1 MSLPPIGDGAPLVF
15 VAGPCVIE
23 PGDGLFRV
31 AEALAALP
39 VPIVF
44 KASFDKAN
52 RSSADAYRGPGLD
65 AGLEALAQVRRRFDL
80 PLLTDV
86 HAPEQCAP
94 AAEVVDVLQIPAFLC
109 RQTDLVEAAAATG
122 RVVNLKRGQFLD
134 PRRVHLAAAKAGG
147 RAWVTERGTSFGH
160 GDLVFDPRALVWMRR
175 AGAPVLFDATH
186 SVQVPGGDAPTT
198 GGRPEMV
205 APLARAAAAVGID
218 GLYAEVHPDPPR
230 ALSDAATQLT
240 PAAFAALV
248 RQVSAVDAARRAAA

>member
-1 MSLPPIGDGAPLVF
+1 MSLPPIGEGAPLVF

-31 AEALAALP
+31 AEALVALP
-39 VPIVF
+39 VPVVF

-52 RSSADAYRGPGLD
+52 RSSAAAYRGPGLD

-86 HAPEQCAP
+86 HEPAQCAP

-109 RQTDLVEAAAATG
+109 RQTDLVQAAAATG

-134 PRRVHLAAAKAGG
+134 PRRVHLAVEKAAG
-147 RAWVTERGTSFGH
+147 RAWVTERGTSFGP
-160 GDLVFDPRALVWMRR
+160 GDLVFDPRA
-175 AGAPVLFDATH
+175 
-186 SVQVPGGDAPTT
+186 QVPGGDAPTT

-205 APLARAAAAVGID
+205 LPLARAAAAMGVD
-218 GLYAEVHPDPPR
+218 GVYAEVHPDPPR

-240 PAAFAALV
+240 PAAFARLV
-248 RQVSAVDAARRAAA
+248 EQVLAVDAARRAAA